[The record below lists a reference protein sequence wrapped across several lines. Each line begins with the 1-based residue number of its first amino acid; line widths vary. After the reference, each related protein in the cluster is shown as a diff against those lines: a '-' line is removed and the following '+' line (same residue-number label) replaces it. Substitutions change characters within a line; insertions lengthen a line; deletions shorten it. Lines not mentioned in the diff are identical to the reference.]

1 MHTLFIMIQY
11 IGIIILIMEVFYVL
25 GRKPSRQ
32 QQYLL
37 FLILSLCIS
46 FVGYL
51 LELEAKTRDEA
62 LMAVKFF
69 YLGNPYIVLSQFL
82 FVMQT
87 CKIMVPKHLERMMI
101 GLHTTVVFFVLS
113 CDKHTLFYRSIGFEE
128 EGWFPHLVLEYGIV
142 HRLYRTIVFV
152 YVTVMTGVCIYCY
165 IKAKKDME
173 KRQFGCLILINLSAT
188 TGY

>member
-69 YLGNPYIVLSQFL
+69 A
-82 FVMQT
+82 
-87 CKIMVPKHLERMMI
+87 
-101 GLHTTVVFFVLS
+101 
-113 CDKHTLFYRSIGFEE
+113 D
-128 EGWFPHLVLEYGIV
+128 FPGRY
-142 HRLYRTIVFV
+142 F
-152 YVTVMTGVCIYCY
+152 
-165 IKAKKDME
+165 
-173 KRQFGCLILINLSAT
+173 
-188 TGY
+188 